1 MTSSSEARPPAR
13 RKKRA
18 APREVPAQDVGVTN
32 EADVLAQM
40 EWEGAVGDL
49 VPSDAARSKSTDH
62 LELERYA
69 RSYAE
74 HYGLGS
80 DPVMPTPETLARWVA
95 AEGCPP
101 DALAES
107 TRRLEVLFGAP
118 CKWSWSVNPEGP
130 GAAMGVLVENEG
142 LPSGP
147 MAVGMGIG
155 DVISRY
161 TAPGAPRPGHPLA
174 PIMRAWFDSP
184 PMTTQP
190 ERREQGIMPAP
201 LAVRTRRR
209 DRAEDYLPGF
219 EMPPVPGLI
228 QVEEPDTAYLPG
240 LEPEGPPTP
249 ALILALFDAAG
260 GESLST
266 NGPATTAVRI
276 FVEGLLSVPTGARD
290 GRLHETPHT
299 IREIAGVWL
308 QWNLRNYRVS
318 GAKTGRALQKGLAQV
333 HNMMVPIGD
342 AGWYR
347 PLMVSAGNGF
357 SLDAQV
363 ILASRLP
370 PGQVG
375 PPVDRK
381 LLRTL
386 GLKAGPSYRAYLSLV
401 FDWDTYGGHKG
412 RLVLPTRPVVKR
424 DSSGNVLGADG
435 QVLTNRDREP
445 VLSHNDKR
453 AIRTGEREANPDRA
467 RYRTYGPDDVA
478 FLVFG
483 PWKWDAARRD
493 PHKAGEYRRRARKAV
508 EVLEQLAGC
517 TVERLGANPRNGY
530 LPWRIM
536 PADTGWGVDIPGVE
550 RAAR

>member
-1 MTSSSEARPPAR
+1 MTSSSDGSPPEGRGANS
-13 RKKRA
+13 
-18 APREVPAQDVGVTN
+18 REVPAGDTELAAGVD
-32 EADVLAQM
+32 ALAHV
-40 EWEGAVGDL
+40 EWERVVGDL
-49 VPSDAARSKSTDH
+49 VPSAKARGRSNDWAD
-62 LELERYA
+62 LDRYA
-69 RSYAE
+69 RSYTE
-74 HYGLGS
+74 HYGLGP
-80 DPVMPTPETLARWVA
+80 DLLMPTPETLARWMA
-95 AEGCPP
+95 TDECPQ

-107 TRRLEVLFGAP
+107 TRRLGVLFGAP
-118 CKWSWSVNPEGP
+118 CKWFWSVNPEGQDT
-130 GAAMGVLVENEG
+130 ALGVLVETSEH
-142 LPSGP
+142 PSRSMG
-147 MAVGMGIG
+147 VGMAIG

-161 TAPGAPRPGHPLA
+161 AAPEAPRPGHPLA
-174 PIMRAWFDSP
+174 PIMKAWFDSLP
-184 PMTTQP
+184 LTTQP

-209 DRAEDYLPGF
+209 DRGSDYLPGF
-219 EMPPVPGLI
+219 EISPVPGLI
-228 QVEEPDTAYLPG
+228 QVEEPDMAYLPG

-308 QWNLRNYRVS
+308 QWNLKNYRVS
-318 GAKTGRALQKGLAQV
+318 GVKTGLALQKGLAQV
-333 HNMMVPIGD
+333 HNMMVPIGN

-347 PLMVSAGNGF
+347 PLMVSAGNGH
-357 SLDAQV
+357 SLDTEV
-363 ILASRLP
+363 VLASRLP

-424 DSSGNVLGADG
+424 DRSGNVLGADG
-435 QVLTNRDREP
+435 RVLTKRDGEP
-445 VLSHNDKR
+445 VLSHNDRR
-453 AIRTGEREANPDRA
+453 AIRTGNREANPDRT
-467 RYRTYGPDDVA
+467 RYRMYGPDDVA

-508 EVLEQLAGC
+508 EVLEQMGGC
-517 TVERLGANPRNGY
+517 TVERVGTNPRNGY

-536 PADTGWGVDIPGVE
+536 PSDTGWSVEIPGVE

>member
-13 RKKRA
+13 RKRGA
-18 APREVPAQDVGVTN
+18 AAREVEAEATVPAAEADVPAQV
-32 EADVLAQM
+32 
-40 EWEGAVGDL
+40 EWEKVAGGL
-49 VPSDAARSKSTDH
+49 ARSDGVGGDH

-118 CKWSWSVNPEGP
+118 CKWSWSVNLEGP
-130 GAAMGVLVENEG
+130 GAAIRVLVENEG
-142 LPSGP
+142 PTSGP

-209 DRAEDYLPGF
+209 DRAADYLPGF
-219 EMPPVPGLI
+219 EMPPVPGFI

-370 PGQVG
+370 PGTGGASGG
-375 PPVDRK
+375 P
-381 LLRTL
+381 
-386 GLKAGPSYRAYLSLV
+386 
-401 FDWDTYGGHKG
+401 
-412 RLVLPTRPVVKR
+412 
-424 DSSGNVLGADG
+424 
-435 QVLTNRDREP
+435 Q
-445 VLSHNDKR
+445 
-453 AIRTGEREANPDRA
+453 
-467 RYRTYGPDDVA
+467 
-478 FLVFG
+478 
-483 PWKWDAARRD
+483 AA
-493 PHKAGEYRRRARKAV
+493 
-508 EVLEQLAGC
+508 
-517 TVERLGANPRNGY
+517 
-530 LPWRIM
+530 
-536 PADTGWGVDIPGVE
+536 ADTGAKGGSVIPCLPLPSVRLGYLR
-550 RAAR
+550 RAQGAPRAPNPPCRETRLVR

>member
-1 MTSSSEARPPAR
+1 MTSSSNGRPPAR
-13 RKKRA
+13 RKNSVTSRKAKDAGPASEAA
-18 APREVPAQDVGVTN
+18 APVQVEREPVARDLARPAT
-32 EADVLAQM
+32 A
-40 EWEGAVGDL
+40 
-49 VPSDAARSKSTDH
+49 SDHVA
-62 LELERYA
+62 LERYV

-74 HYGLGS
+74 HYELGP
-80 DPVMPTPETLARWVA
+80 DLVIPTPEALARWIA
-95 AEGCPP
+95 ADECPP
-101 DALAES
+101 DALVES
-107 TRRLEVLFGAP
+107 ARRLEVLFGTT
-118 CKWSWSVNPEGP
+118 CKWTWTVDPEGQD
-130 GAAMGVLVENEG
+130 AALEVLIENDG

-147 MAVGMGIG
+147 MTGGIGIG

-161 TAPGAPRPGHPLA
+161 AAPGAPRPGHPLA
-174 PIMRAWFDSP
+174 PIMRAWFDNP
-184 PMTTQP
+184 TLATQP

-201 LAVRTRRR
+201 LSVRTRRR
-209 DRAEDYLPGF
+209 DRAADYLPGF
-219 EMPPVPGLI
+219 EIPPVPGLI
-228 QVEEPDTAYLPG
+228 QVEEPDTEYLPG
-240 LEPEGPPTP
+240 LEPDEPPTP
-249 ALILALFDAAG
+249 ALILAMFDAAG

-299 IREIAGVWL
+299 IREIAGIWL
-308 QWNLRNYRVS
+308 QWNLKNYRTS
-318 GAKTGRALQKGLAQV
+318 GAKTGLALQKGLAHV
-333 HNMMVPIGD
+333 HNMMVPVGN

-347 PLMVSAGNGF
+347 PLMVSAGNGY
-357 SLDAQV
+357 SLDAEV
-363 ILASRLP
+363 VLASRLP

-412 RLVLPTRPVVKR
+412 RLVVPTRPVVKR
-424 DSSGNVLGADG
+424 DRSGNVLGADG
-435 QVLTNRDREP
+435 RVLTNRGGEP
-445 VLSHNDKR
+445 VLSHNDRR
-453 AIRTGEREANPDRA
+453 AVRTGDREPNPDRT

-483 PWKWDAARRD
+483 PWKWGAARQD

-508 EVLEQLAGC
+508 EVLEQMGGC
-517 TVERLGANPRNGY
+517 TVERLGANSRNGF

-536 PADTGWGVDIPGVE
+536 PADMGWTVDEPVVE